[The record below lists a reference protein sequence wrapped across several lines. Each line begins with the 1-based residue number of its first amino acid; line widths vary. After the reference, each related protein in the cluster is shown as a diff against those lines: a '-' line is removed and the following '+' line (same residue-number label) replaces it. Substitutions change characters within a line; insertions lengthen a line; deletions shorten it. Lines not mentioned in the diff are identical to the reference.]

1 MTRKGSIYISTYF
14 LLSGCVYTPPGPT
27 VSNLKPG
34 SDAAYLNAS
43 RGSADAQIT
52 RDQAEQ
58 YERQRQQI
66 IQEMELE
73 QLKRQQSSANFQD
86 TVNTIRSI
94 RGLFR

>member
-1 MTRKGSIYISTYF
+1 M
-14 LLSGCVYTPPGPT
+14 GCVYNPPGPT
-27 VSNLKPG
+27 VSSLRPG

-43 RGSADAQIT
+43 RGSTDAQIT

-73 QLKRQQSSANFQD
+73 QLKRQQSNANFQD

-94 RGLFR
+94 RSLFR